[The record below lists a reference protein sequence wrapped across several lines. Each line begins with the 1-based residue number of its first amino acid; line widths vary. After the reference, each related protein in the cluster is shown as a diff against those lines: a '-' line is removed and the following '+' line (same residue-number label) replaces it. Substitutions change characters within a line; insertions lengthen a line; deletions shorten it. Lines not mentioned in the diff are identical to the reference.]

1 MASPV
6 GPAPAV
12 ITPDHHYPPT
22 KGTATFSYTCVA
34 LTGTA
39 IIAVLV
45 IFCRARVRRRAPVA
59 AAGNPATESQRV
71 SVDIA
76 KLPELAYTES
86 ARRIGGV
93 DGEQCSVCLGT
104 VQPGE
109 KVRRLPLCKHL
120 YHVECID
127 KWLSSHTTC
136 PLCRTDVEPAAEHDD
151 QQALPV

>member
-1 MASPV
+1 
-6 GPAPAV
+6 V

-71 SVDIA
+71 GVDIA